1 MSDPSSAANPAQ
13 SSRDPLRHFG
23 VTASASVL
31 IANMIG
37 TGVFTAL
44 GFQAKVLH
52 SGGALLALWAVGGL
66 VALCGA
72 LAYAELGTMYP
83 HCGGEYVY
91 LGRTWHPLAG
101 FLGGWTSMTVG
112 FAAPIALAGIA
123 FGRYVSTFVPLPPF
137 ALALTALGI
146 VALVHLADLHAA
158 KRFQVSVTAVQLTLI
173 VAFIIAGVRFQPAV
187 PIAFTIDSAA
197 VNEILSAPF
206 AVSLVYVSYA
216 FTGWNAAGYIG
227 GEIDNPRRT
236 IPRALV
242 AGTALVTALY
252 VLLNWSFLR
261 TVPLDSLAGKVEVGA
276 LSATAMF
283 GRAGGVVMSATIGTV
298 LIATISAMVLGGSR
312 VTQAVAADLPRW
324 GFLGKRSPDGVP
336 RNAILA
342 QIALIVALLL
352 TNSFEQVML
361 YAGFTLNFMSL
372 LTVLGM
378 VRLRWLAPDAPRP
391 YRAWGYPF
399 TPLIYSA
406 LSFWSLGTL
415 LKERPIESIAG
426 LGTLVVGWAVWWLGR
441 ERASNGDAVSPAH
454 DTRSA

>member
-1 MSDPSSAANPAQ
+1 MSSLPAAATSSA
-13 SSRDPLRHFG
+13 STRDPLRHFG

-31 IANMIG
+31 VANMIG

-52 SGGALLALWAVGGL
+52 SGGALLTLWALGGL
-66 VALCGA
+66 IALCGA
-72 LAYAELGTMYP
+72 LAYAELGTMFP

-91 LGRTWHPLAG
+91 LGRAWHPLAG

-123 FGRYVSTFVPLPPF
+123 FGRYVSTFIPIPPF
-137 ALALTALGI
+137 ALALMALGI
-146 VALVHLADLHAA
+146 VAVIHLADLHAA
-158 KRFQVSVTAVQLTLI
+158 KRFQVAITTVQLLLIISFI
-173 VAFIIAGVRFQPAV
+173 VAGIRFEPAQPLSLSLGAGALGEIA
-187 PIAFTIDSAA
+187 
-197 VNEILSAPF
+197 SAPF

-216 FTGWNAAGYIG
+216 YTGWNAAGYIG
-227 GEIDNPRRT
+227 GEIDQPQRT

-242 AGTALVTALY
+242 AGTSIVTLLY

-261 TVPLDSLAGKVEVGA
+261 TVPLDVLAGKVEVGA

-283 GRAGGVVMSATIGTV
+283 GRAGGVVMSAIIGTV

-312 VTQAVAADLPRW
+312 VTQAVSADLPRW
-324 GFLGKRSPDGVP
+324 GFLGKRGGDGVP

-342 QIALIVALLL
+342 QVALIIALLL

-361 YAGFTLNFMSL
+361 YAGFTLNLNSL

-378 VRLRWLAPDAPRP
+378 MRLRRRMPNAPRP
-391 YRAWGYPF
+391 YRAFAYPL
-399 TPLIYSA
+399 TPLAYSA
-406 LSFWSLGTL
+406 LSIWSLGTML
-415 LKERPIESIAG
+415 RERPVESLAG
-426 LGTLVVGWAVWWLGR
+426 LTTLLLGWGVWWLAR
-441 ERASNGDAVSPAH
+441 EREVQEVTSTAP
-454 DTRSA
+454 